1 MRAASQ
7 IVFTMFRAY
16 TEMVCLLTA
25 TNTPSRKLRLEY
37 TKPPQ
42 NNWWHLR
49 SRYTYPRLKNINQK
63 NNLSGKFLTTEQS
76 VPGYWI
82 AIQMMYRYKSESRS
96 EVAVNMQHF
105 KYVTQNLKVWGEDMY
120 IIKSGHLHL
129 LRETRDCVAYFQKL
143 TSDPQKSRG
152 FWHIFFWGVLHVYMK
167 NLRKY
172 YIPRIIYFGIA
183 FINH

>member
-1 MRAASQ
+1 MTFEIS
-7 IVFTMFRAY
+7 IY
-16 TEMVCLLTA
+16 I
-25 TNTPSRKLRLEY
+25 PK
-37 TKPPQ
+37 KK
-42 NNWWHLR
+42 
-49 SRYTYPRLKNINQK
+49 KNINQK

-105 KYVTQNLKVWGEDMY
+105 KYVTQNLKVWREDMY

-129 LRETRDCVAYFQKL
+129 LRETRYCVAYFRKL

-152 FWHIFFWGVLHVYMK
+152 FWHIFIWGVLHVYSAASTSK

-183 FINH
+183 LINH